1 MQGKTIL
8 VTGASSGIGKE
19 TALYLAKQGAT
30 VILTARNEVRLK
42 EVNDVIGEHAY
53 SYACD
58 LNELESIQT
67 IFEFCKE
74 KGLKLDGMVHAAGIS
89 NPIPVRGVSVENL
102 EETMRV
108 NCMSFAELGKYFCSK
123 KYSNENASIVAISSL
138 AATHPIMGQ
147 LTYAASKAALN
158 TMVEVMAKEFLKRK
172 IRVNAI
178 MPSYVD
184 TPMVAEDEHFRL
196 NSGSDVMP
204 LGVIEPIQIAYLA
217 EFLLSD
223 KAKHITGAAIP
234 VSSGVKN
241 K

>member
-1 MQGKTIL
+1 MQGKNIL

-30 VILTARNEVRLK
+30 VVLVARNKTRLK
-42 EVNDVIGEHAY
+42 EVKNAIGEHVY
-53 SYACD
+53 SYICD
-58 LNELESIQT
+58 LSQSESIKG

-89 NPIPVRGVSVENL
+89 NPIPVRSVSVESMQ
-102 EETMRV
+102 ETMRV
-108 NCMSFAELGKYFCSK
+108 NCMSFAELGKYFCGK

-138 AATHPIMGQ
+138 AATRPVMGQ
-147 LTYAASKAALN
+147 LTYAASKSALN
-158 TMVEVMAKEFLKRK
+158 SMVEVMAKEFLKRK

-184 TPMVAEDEHFRL
+184 TPMVAEGGRFGMNNGIDA
-196 NSGSDVMP
+196 MP

-223 KAKHITGAAIP
+223 KSKHITGAAIP
-234 VSSGVKN
+234 VSSGV
-241 K
+241 